1 MDGSSQ
7 APFNVKFSIRGLSSV
22 FAVTSCFEIFTF
34 HKFHAVEQL
43 ESFRGVAR
51 HEMPLLEL
59 TQCCDAFV

>member
-1 MDGSSQ
+1 M
-7 APFNVKFSIRGLSSV
+7 
-22 FAVTSCFEIFTF
+22 FAVTSWFEIFTF
-34 HKFHAVEQL
+34 HKFHVVEQL